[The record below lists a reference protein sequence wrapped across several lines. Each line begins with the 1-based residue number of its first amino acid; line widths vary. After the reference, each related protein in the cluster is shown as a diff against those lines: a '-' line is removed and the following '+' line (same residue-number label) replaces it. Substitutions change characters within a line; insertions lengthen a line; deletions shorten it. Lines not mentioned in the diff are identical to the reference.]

1 VRTQGAPT
9 YLVPA
14 DDVASASPWTD
25 QDGRELPETLDHWD
39 PFTELV
45 LSRALTVDLDKLREQ
60 CRVGTDSA
68 FAVIASW
75 RSPNRTRLGGAGER
89 VDLGALDGLV
99 RASVSLI
106 VPGPE
111 SGGRLDLT
119 TRLVLRTPGSGPS
132 PISPKR
138 PGAVLWTETE
148 RVALEGGSARFPMT
162 AVDFASLA
170 RVPDDAAWYVDW
182 DQEDLEAPVLGG
194 LRLLLN
200 SRQPRII
207 SAVRT
212 ATDDP
217 AATIV
222 RSLILCDVAR
232 HLVRSGLDNET
243 FVDAPDIFAEE
254 SVGRLLSD
262 LIATVWPGMPVVSLR
277 ARAIHE
283 PARLDAEIQ
292 AVLGLAE

>member
-1 VRTQGAPT
+1 MRTQGAPT
-9 YLVPA
+9 YLVPD
-14 DDVASASPWTD
+14 DDVASATPWTD
-25 QDGRELPETLDHWD
+25 QDGRELADTLDHWD
-39 PFTELV
+39 PLTDLP

-60 CRVGTDSA
+60 CRLGPDSS

-89 VDLGALDGLV
+89 VDLGTLDGLV
-99 RASVSLI
+99 RAPISLT

-119 TRLVLRTPGSGPS
+119 TRLVLRASGSNPS
-132 PISPKR
+132 QISPKR
-138 PGAVLWTETE
+138 PGAVLWTETQ
-148 RVALEGGSARFPMT
+148 RIALEGGAARFPMT
-162 AVDFASLA
+162 AVDFTSLA

-182 DQEDLEAPVLGG
+182 DPEDLEAPVLGG

-217 AATIV
+217 AAAIV

-232 HLVRSGLDNET
+232 HLVRSALDNET
-243 FVDAPDIFAEE
+243 FVEAPDVFAED

-262 LIATVWPGMPVVSLR
+262 LVRTVWPGMPVVSLR
-277 ARAIHE
+277 ARAIQQ

-292 AVLGLAE
+292 AVLGIAE